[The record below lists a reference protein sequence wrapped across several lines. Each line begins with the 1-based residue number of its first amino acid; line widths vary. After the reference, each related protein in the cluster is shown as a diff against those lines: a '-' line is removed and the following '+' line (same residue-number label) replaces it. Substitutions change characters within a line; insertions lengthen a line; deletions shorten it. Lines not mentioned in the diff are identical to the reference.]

1 MPSEYNYSDIVGRKP
16 YRPFTSYVPADRLS
30 SYSVIGGSLPGQSL
44 RTGKTFDPLSEGID
58 TQWAGKTSDG
68 QKFNNYYDYY
78 FSGEDVKIY
87 IDGLFDPEYELD
99 IAVFGF
105 KISQEKQPLYGF
117 WSYNYDAVMYGTRI
131 VGGTFSLYS
140 RYPGRMR
147 DLLSTAAEQRVL
159 FAGDKPGS
167 SKIQSYLRGD
177 GTDPE
182 TIEDEK
188 NIQRYWNRSNLDRL
202 SSDGDGS
209 DNRNIFSAHPP
220 FNFII
225 KYGTQEGSLST
236 VMRNK
241 GTDVDDNFDVLDRL
255 MASDYNERLVKPG
268 RSNVE
273 MDIVLQ
279 DVNLLDMT
287 TTYAPGGSA
296 VIETYQFIARDM
308 YISNGNLR
316 NTDKSIMSTVDAAG
330 ASSTR
335 ANAVAPPITP
345 EQLRQLSE
353 LLMISEPEENPAS
366 SGGEGGAS
374 SGGTSGGFSGG
385 GGGDFSGG
393 GASGSSE

>member
-1 MPSEYNYSDIVGRKP
+1 MPSDYDYSDIVGRRP
-16 YRPFTSYVPADRLS
+16 YRPFTSYVPADRLN
-30 SYSVIGGSLPGQSL
+30 SYSVIGGSLPGQQL
-44 RTGKTFDPLSEGID
+44 RTGRTFDPLSEGID
-58 TQWAGKTSDG
+58 TEWAGKTSDG

-78 FSGEDVKIY
+78 FSGEDVRIY
-87 IDGLFDPEYELD
+87 IDGLFDPEHELD
-99 IAVFGF
+99 IANFAF

-117 WSYNYDAVMYGTRI
+117 WSYNYDAIMYGTRI
-131 VGGTFSLYS
+131 VSGTISVYS

-159 FAGDKPGS
+159 FASDKPGS
-167 SKIQSYLRGD
+167 SRIQSYLRGN

-182 TIEDEK
+182 TVEDEK

-225 KYGTQEGSLST
+225 KHGTQDGSLST
-236 VMRNK
+236 IMRNK
-241 GTDVDDNFDVLDRL
+241 GTDIDDNFDTLDRL
-255 MASDYNERLVKPG
+255 MVSDYNERLVKPG
-268 RSNVE
+268 RSNSE

-287 TTYAPGGSA
+287 TIYTPGGVS

-316 NTDKSIMSTVDAAG
+316 NTDKSIMSIVDSSG

-335 ANAVAPPITP
+335 PNEVVPPITP
-345 EQLRQLSE
+345 QELRQLSE

-366 SGGEGGAS
+366 SGE
-374 SGGTSGGFSGG
+374 TSEGFSGG